1 MFFYH
6 AQPIVPQEHITITLQ
21 EQEEYQ
27 GERCKFRVS
36 LGVTNTVSSA
46 EDTLV
51 DPL

>member
-6 AQPIVPQEHITITLQ
+6 AQPIVPQEQ
-21 EQEEYQ
+21 EQEEQEEYQ

-36 LGVTNTVSSA
+36 LGVSNTVSSA